1 MVKKLCICVLTGFL
15 MGCGSSGNES
25 TGSSE
30 MNSSPVL
37 QEKTEGSYIPE
48 EVMSNLAGKRR
59 SKLSNLYS
67 DGPSWFSFRIE
78 EPFRELNINLVGK
91 KLSYKMAWDTEADS
105 DSDNP
110 LPLSNM
116 NQGDF
121 MVDVVLTPGQVQVFF
136 NEGMESFLF
145 NVDSEK
151 IDARVEVYL
160 DGEYRDLPG
169 VLYDI
174 GV

>member
-1 MVKKLCICVLTGFL
+1 MKKLGICVLAGL
-15 MGCGSSGNES
+15 LLGCGSSGNES
-25 TGSSE
+25 AGSATE
-30 MNSSPVL
+30 NSSPIL
-37 QEKTEGSYIPE
+37 KEKTEGNYIPA

-78 EPFRELNINLVGK
+78 EPFRELNINLLGK

-110 LPLSNM
+110 LPLSKM

-121 MVDVVLTPGQVQVFF
+121 MVDIVLTPGQVQVFF